1 MKTRFL
7 EKAQSSC
14 YQVGEPSKIYPFH
27 KSASLAMIERAQLSP
42 GHSPWSTT
50 DARVLQPY
58 QALRA
63 RSALLS
69 RFKFRTSRLLQRN
82 VLVPFSARSYWI
94 FHVCKIKQ
102 TYITLLSLAHYNQY
116 LWCGESQMV
125 ELRQVNQS
133 YHDTHAY
140 SVADES

>member
-7 EKAQSSC
+7 KKAQSSC
-14 YQVGEPSKIYPFH
+14 YQVVEPSKIYPFH
-27 KSASLAMIERAQLSP
+27 KSASLATIERAQLSP

-69 RFKFRTSRLLQRN
+69 GFVSRGKKTLEIERLLTNCIFVEEVIAFDDEDEVDSIQTDRQH
-82 VLVPFSARSYWI
+82 VSSAI
-94 FHVCKIKQ
+94 
-102 TYITLLSLAHYNQY
+102 
-116 LWCGESQMV
+116 G
-125 ELRQVNQS
+125 
-133 YHDTHAY
+133 
-140 SVADES
+140 DEFV